1 MRFNQLRNDRRGFA
15 LEATLM
21 VMLLISVL
29 LAAAVLG
36 AVTTTRTT
44 SLDYRNSR
52 VFYAAEAA
60 TEAIMGDL
68 GVYMEDGYLSP
79 EELTALTPP
88 TLEGFTFDSFSVT
101 KTGDA
106 VTETITDGSFAG
118 LYALTQMVE
127 IYSEARDATEAFALC
142 EAEPIPIQ
150 LVVSDLSAPSLGRGV
165 ARRLM
170 ALRPELRGV
179 LMLRLRS

>member
-1 MRFNQLRNDRRGFA
+1 MTFINRLRDDQRGFA

-52 VFYAAEAA
+52 VFYAAEGA
-60 TEAIMGDL
+60 TEAIMGQL
-68 GVYMEDGYLSP
+68 GQDMEDGYLSD
-79 EELTALTPP
+79 EELAALLPP
-88 TLEGFTFDSFSVT
+88 PLEGFTFDSFSVT

-106 VTETITDGSFAG
+106 IVETITDGSFAG
-118 LYALTQMVE
+118 LYALTQKVE
-127 IYSEARDATEAFALC
+127 IYSEARDAADN
-142 EAEPIPIQ
+142 
-150 LVVSDLSAPSLGRGV
+150 SSAILISAKAQ
-165 ARRLM
+165 ARSSSSACSSRRTS
-170 ALRPELRGV
+170 RPPTVPR
-179 LMLRLRS
+179 